1 MVYVHALDDLADVSE
16 LLPRLLRGHVARQLL
31 HSQVAVLVPVD
42 LQEDLAQQ
50 HDVLLRELRRDVVEH
65 QHFEL
70 SCKGGTF
77 ENLE

>member
-16 LLPRLLRGHVARQLL
+16 LLPGLLRGHVARELL
-31 HSQVAVLVPVD
+31 DSQVAVLVPVD

-50 HDVLLRELRRDVVEH
+50 HDVLLRELRCDVVEH
-65 QHFEL
+65 QYFEL
-70 SCKGGTF
+70 SCKGGTL